1 MRTLN
6 IDELNDIQGG
16 RLVKQWAQKL
26 GELIAETYKS
36 IQAAKETET
45 ETDTSNY
52 GPVDASG
59 YNPMGDFSNTASAA

>member
-59 YNPMGDFSNTASAA
+59 YNPMGDFSDTASAA

>member
-26 GELIAETYKS
+26 GELIAETYKAS
-36 IQAAKETET
+36 QAAKET

-59 YNPMGDFSNTASAA
+59 YNPMGDFSHTTSAE

>member
-6 IDELNDIQGG
+6 IQGG

-26 GELIAETYKS
+26 GELIAETYKAS
-36 IQAAKETET
+36 QAAKET

-59 YNPMGDFSNTASAA
+59 YNPMGDFNHTTSAE

>member
-6 IDELNDIQGG
+6 IDELNDIKGG

-36 IQAAKETET
+36 SQAAKET

-59 YNPMGDFSNTASAA
+59 YNTMGDFSNTTSAA